1 VHLNLIRDPSYNSAT
16 VGRLLIDGIF
26 ECWTLE
32 DQVREDDSQQ
42 VEVWKVRGQ
51 TAIPRGE
58 YVVVIDFSN
67 RFRQEM
73 PRLLNVPGFDG
84 IRIHA
89 GNTHADTEGCIL
101 VGKTK
106 GTDRVGMSRAAY
118 CALFDKLERA
128 YTNKEQIT
136 MEVE

>member
-1 VHLNLIRDPSYNSAT
+1 MKIGKYALLKKHGLHLPAGKYKIEVVGGFYNIYT
-16 VGRLLIDGIF
+16 VKD
-26 ECWTLE
+26 
-32 DQVREDDSQQ
+32 
-42 VEVWKVRGQ
+42 
-51 TAIPRGE
+51 
-58 YVVVIDFSN
+58 
-67 RFRQEM
+67 
-73 PRLLNVPGFDG
+73 
-84 IRIHA
+84 
-89 GNTHADTEGCIL
+89 DTEGCIL